1 MSWTACDLKED
12 TQFLNLNSNLFN
24 LNYNLYVII
33 SFRSLS
39 HPFSSGFLSLTFLWG
54 FILSLRVIKPLH
66 ITINYTVKR
75 WWTESIF
82 FFFCFLSFLFWYWW
96 EIQKGMT
103 KCGVW
108 KSTEVSSPGT
118 EDCRGEVGIIIDTIY
133 VWHLFPY
140 ADYLHS
146 TRQTIDKY
154 HC

>member
-12 TQFLNLNSNLFN
+12 TQFLNVNSNLFN

-82 FFFCFLSFLFWYWW
+82 FFLLSFFSLLILVGDPKGNDQVWSL
-96 EIQKGMT
+96 EIN
-103 KCGVW
+103 
-108 KSTEVSSPGT
+108 
-118 EDCRGEVGIIIDTIY
+118 RGEFSWNWGLQGWGRDNQRYNLCVAFVPLCWLLTFY
-133 VWHLFPY
+133 
-140 ADYLHS
+140 
-146 TRQTIDKY
+146 
-154 HC
+154 

>member
-12 TQFLNLNSNLFN
+12 TQFLNVNSNLFN

-82 FFFCFLSFLFWYWW
+82 FFFLLSFFSLLILVGDPKGNDQVWSL
-96 EIQKGMT
+96 EIN
-103 KCGVW
+103 
-108 KSTEVSSPGT
+108 
-118 EDCRGEVGIIIDTIY
+118 RGEFS
-133 VWHLFPY
+133 WN
-140 ADYLHS
+140 
-146 TRQTIDKY
+146 
-154 HC
+154 